1 MRSAALLALL
11 VFAAPLAAKDDV
23 YRWVDADGVIHY
35 GSKPPTKDAKPA
47 ELPQL
52 QTYKPGT
59 SSSPGSY
66 SSAQSLPVPRSAP
79 AAAVPMNLRITAP
92 VEGETFRDPQGIVT
106 VTVAVEPEAPPDVL
120 FRFFL
125 DGVVQNKK
133 PWAAPSYTFTE
144 VERGEHTISVALVDA
159 DGAELKRTAPV
170 RIYQMPPTAPPPPPK
185 KGG

>member
-1 MRSAALLALL
+1 MRSAVCLALL
-11 VFAAPLAAKDDV
+11 LVAAPLAAKDEV

-59 SSSPGSY
+59 SSNPGTASP
-66 SSAQSLPVPRSAP
+66 QNFPVARSAP
-79 AAAVPMNLRITAP
+79 AAPVPLSLRITAP
-92 VEGETFRDPQGIVT
+92 VEGETFRDPQGVIT
-106 VTVAVEPEAPPDVL
+106 VTVAVEPEAPAGVL

-144 VERGEHTISVALVDA
+144 VERGEHSISVALVDA
-159 DGAELKRTAPV
+159 EGAELKRTAPV

>member
-1 MRSAALLALL
+1 MRSALCLALL
-11 VFAAPLAAKDDV
+11 LVAAPLAAKDEV

-59 SSSPGSY
+59 SSNLGSSSP
-66 SSAQSLPVPRSAP
+66 QSLPIARSAS
-79 AAAVPMNLRITAP
+79 AAAVPLNLRITAP
-92 VEGETFRDPQGIVT
+92 VEGETFRDPQGVIT
-106 VTVAVEPEAPPDVL
+106 VSVAVEPEAPSDVL

-159 DGAELKRTAPV
+159 EGAELKRTAPV
-170 RIYQMPPTAPPPPPK
+170 RIYQMPPTAPPPAPK